1 VPPLG
6 ESVLSGVD
14 DDEIGAVFDQVLSFG
29 TNKNGEGAPIS
40 AEAATVAMTA
50 DVQAAAAALAGGNG
64 AAAAAGDEIR
74 THVLDADV
82 VKKLAAETAFG
93 DVAEHRGNGAPAT
106 PSSDWFVAID
116 DQQVGPLSFD
126 EVKRRWETSE
136 IGPESLCWRAGF
148 PDWLPIREVPEL
160 VSVLAPAPRKPIK
173 PEVPV
178 APLVSVPVETSY
190 NVGGF
195 SRTVRAE
202 VPVMAAAQ
210 AAAPAEEVSWKP
222 SAASALASLVK
233 EEIEALTK
241 PAVAAK
247 AESAKQPEK
256 KVRGIFD
263 LPSEEVAPAPRVD
276 APQTLQPAA
285 ASATPML
292 EPAAPRGPHAPVAV
306 PSAEVPVAPA
316 AYPVAPAAPYQAAP
330 VSPYHPS
337 VHALRPAPSSRWGLV
352 AAIAVV
358 VLGAGAVAGYLL
370 VVQKAPPAQVAA
382 ITPAPPAPP
391 APAAAAPA
399 AVPSAPAPAPAN
411 AAPQPAA
418 QSPNGAEAVAAAPA
432 AGQQPAAAAPA
443 PAPATQATA
452 APTTPGSGE
461 TRPIAA
467 APKIPAPKIDPAPR
481 GGTRVASASRR
492 GEDRAASGGSTVTPA
507 REERRPSGGASNEDE
522 FDAVFGTSSDKKR
535 DEPKKDTRPQKRD
548 VYIPPAPGSADIPER
563 LGSSDIMSVVLAN
576 KPSIMKCVSEQKAKD
591 PGLSGKLVM
600 RWTIKTNGRTGG
612 VSVVSSELKSTY
624 LASCISGLVR
634 SWKFPTHRVQGDPV
648 DFPFTF

>member
-1 VPPLG
+1 MRFVCDSCRAQYMISDEKVGAKGVKVRCKKCGHVIVVRPPQRSAAPEESPTDMMNALGGSEAGSAPPSDQDGASTEGVPPLG

-29 TNKNGEGAPIS
+29 TSKNGEGAPIS

-64 AAAAAGDEIR
+64 AAAAPGDEIR

-93 DVAEHRGNGAPAT
+93 DVVEHRGNGASAT

-202 VPVMAAAQ
+202 GPVMAAAQ

-316 AYPVAPAAPYQAAP
+316 AYPVAPAVPYQAAP

-337 VHALRPAPSSRWGLV
+337 VHALR
-352 AAIAVV
+352 
-358 VLGAGAVAGYLL
+358 
-370 VVQKAPPAQVAA
+370 
-382 ITPAPPAPP
+382 P

-522 FDAVFGTSSDKKR
+522 FDAVFGPSSDKKR
-535 DEPKKDTRPQKRD
+535 YEPKKDTRPQKRD

-576 KPSIMKCVSEQKAKD
+576 KPSIVKCVSQQKAKD

-612 VSVVSSELKSTY
+612 VSVVS
-624 LASCISGLVR
+624 
-634 SWKFPTHRVQGDPV
+634 
-648 DFPFTF
+648 